1 MQGNLYVGVS
11 AQVSL
16 QRRLETIAHNVANAS
31 TVGFRAEEARFEAL
45 LSQAGADPVAFAVT
59 GPTFLSRRSGELVRT
74 ENLFDV
80 AVEGDAWLSIQTP
93 AGQVYTR
100 DGRMKLAPT
109 GELQTLNGHPI
120 LDAGGAT
127 MLLDPNAG
135 PPRIARDGTVTQANR
150 QVGAIGLFSI
160 DSAAKLTRYENS
172 GVVPD
177 RPGTP
182 VLDFTR
188 AGMQQGYVENANV
201 NAVMEMTRLIN
212 ITRAFEM
219 VSASLAASET
229 SLQEAIK
236 TLGSSG

>member
-1 MQGNLYVGVS
+1 MLGNLYVGVS

-31 TVGFRAEEARFEAL
+31 TVGFRAEEPRFETL
-45 LSQAGADPVAFAVT
+45 LSQAGTDPVAFAVT

-100 DGRMKLAPT
+100 DGRMKMAPT
-109 GELQTLNGHPI
+109 GELMTLNGYPI
-120 LDAGGAT
+120 LDVGGAQ
-127 MLLDPNAG
+127 MLLDPNGG
-135 PPRIARDGTVTQANR
+135 PPRIARDGTVTQGGR

-160 DSAAKLTRYENS
+160 DSAARLTRFENS
-172 GVVPD
+172 GVIPD
-177 RPGTP
+177 RGATP
-182 VLDFTR
+182 VVDFTK
-188 AGMQQGYVENANV
+188 AGMQQGYIENANV
-201 NAVMEMTRLIN
+201 NAVMEMTRLIS

-229 SLQEAIK
+229 SLQNAIK
-236 TLGSSG
+236 TLGGNG

>member
-1 MQGNLYVGVS
+1 MLGNLYVGVS
-11 AQVSL
+11 AQVTL

-31 TVGFRAEEARFEAL
+31 TTGFRAEEPRFETL
-45 LSQAGADPVAFAVT
+45 LSQAGTDPVAFAVT

-80 AVEGDAWLSIQTP
+80 AVQGDAWLSIQTP

-100 DGRMKLAPT
+100 DGRMKMAPT
-109 GELQTLNGHPI
+109 GELLTLNNYPV
-120 LDAGGAT
+120 LDVGGAT

-135 PPRIARDGTVTQANR
+135 PPRIARDGTVTQNNR
-150 QVGAIGLFSI
+150 QVGAIGLFNI
-160 DSAAKLTRYENS
+160 DSAARLTRYENS
-172 GVVPD
+172 GVIPD
-177 RPGTP
+177 RAATP
-182 VLDFTR
+182 VVDFTKT
-188 AGMQQGYVENANV
+188 GMQQGYIENANV

-236 TLGSSG
+236 TLGSTG

>member
-16 QRRLETIAHNVANAS
+16 QRRLETIAHNVANTS
-31 TVGFRAEEARFEAL
+31 TVGFRAEEARFETL

-80 AVEGDAWLSIQTP
+80 AVEGDAWLAIQTP
-93 AGQVYTR
+93 AGPTYTR
-100 DGRMKLAPT
+100 DGRMKMAPT
-109 GELQTLNGHPI
+109 GELQTLNGYPV

-127 MLLDPNAG
+127 MLLDANAG
-135 PPRIARDGTVTQANR
+135 PPRIARDGTVTQGNR
-150 QVGAIGLFSI
+150 QVGAIGLFNI
-160 DSAAKLTRYENS
+160 DSAAKLTRGENS
-172 GVVPD
+172 GVIPD
-177 RPGTP
+177 RPATP
-182 VLDFTR
+182 VLDFTKT
-188 AGMQQGYVENANV
+188 GMQQGYIENANV
-201 NAVMEMTRLIN
+201 NAVMEMTRLIS

-236 TLGSSG
+236 TLGASG